1 MRYVVQFKPRVK
13 NKRAVIES
21 CGFSYVNNIF
31 DDFELI
37 EGNGDLE
44 GLKTH
49 NDVIIVEEDGI
60 CKQASDSVGEGQTI
74 EYSINITKVKINAH
88 DKGVKGDGIKVAVLD
103 SGINFDHED
112 LPTPIACARI
122 LNGNIVS
129 TNPNDCIDLN
139 GHGTSVASVIC
150 MQDNDKGYLGVAPNV
165 DLIIAKITNTD
176 DGGSASHS
184 DIAKGIIWAV
194 DNGADVINISYSQ
207 KEYSSVVN
215 TACQYAYAQGV
226 SVVATAGNTGE
237 NASPYVNNWENYPGV
252 IVVSGVVQDTH
263 NVHNGKVVEMPKVI
277 ESPRFDSTKY
287 IVGIYRSDLDRYT
300 FLYSDK
306 PFTKIFVSSEVK
318 IHTNDNYFDRYNQF
332 PKTSLN
338 WDHNSIK
345 SFIIYDSTMI
355 LFANHNIID
364 ESTGLIYFPQ
374 NNIENM
380 LEHMVANYGQ
390 YYPDYTP
397 TKYGVVRS
405 PKSSYG
411 DGIDFA
417 APTRVMVAT
426 ANGPNTYELSSY
438 GTSFAAPFLAGQI
451 ALVRQRYPE
460 YSIDEI
466 YNFLKSNTINLG
478 DSIYFGHGMVIM
490 PNMAPS
496 IYVSRL
502 KRISI
507 ENGAIRFLPI
517 A

>member
-1 MRYVVQFKPRVK
+1 MRYIVQFKSGIK
-13 NKRAVIES
+13 NKKAVIES
-21 CGFSYVNNIF
+21 YGFSYVNNIF
-31 DDFELI
+31 DDFELVEGDDI
-37 EGNGDLE
+37 EK
-44 GLKTH
+44 LKLDE
-49 NDVIIVEEDGI
+49 NIINVEEDGI
-60 CKQASDSVGEGQTI
+60 CKQASDGIGEGQAI

-139 GHGTSVASVIC
+139 GHGTRVASVIC

-165 DLIIAKITNTD
+165 QLMVVKMTNTD
-176 DGGSASHS
+176 TGASANHS
-184 DIAKGIIWAV
+184 DMAKGIMWAV
-194 DNGADVINISYSQ
+194 DNGAHVINISYGQ
-207 KEYSSVVN
+207 TEYSSVVN
-215 TACQYAYAQGV
+215 TACQYAYARGV

-237 NASPYVNNWENYPGV
+237 DASPYVNKWKDYPGV

-263 NVHNGKVVEMPKVI
+263 NVHSGKIIEMPTVYPP
-277 ESPRFDSTKY
+277 EY

-306 PFTKIFVSSEVK
+306 PFTKIFVNSEVV
-318 IHTNDNYFDRYNQF
+318 IHANGNYFDRYNQS

-338 WDHNSIK
+338 WDHNSING
-345 SFIIYDSTMI
+345 FILRDSTMI

-364 ESTGLIYFPQ
+364 ESTGIIYFPQ

-405 PKSSYG
+405 PRSSYG

-438 GTSFAAPFLAGQI
+438 GTSYAAPFLAGQI

-460 YSIDEI
+460 YSVDEI